1 MESSRFTAQVRERA
15 RSLALRYPI
24 LTALFLSLATIALAD
39 VGINSGAS
47 AAANKLFVNSN
58 GAAVVT
64 TGAST
69 RQTFSATISGAT
81 TTAAYNLQVES
92 AAGQGFKVIEICAG
106 YAQGA
111 TAAGTI
117 VTTTV
122 SRRTSASSAGTALT
136 NNGTGTTAVTDLSG
150 GSVAYGGLA
159 RGMAAT
165 LGTAGATI
173 DQWAFRQSVLGA
185 TTGIEGVGDVAYCRQ
200 YGSAQGGGQAIVV
213 PSGAGNGVAVQVS
226 AGGAGSVAIGSIRM
240 TFIAE

>member
-1 MESSRFTAQVRERA
+1 MPKPMKPRWPFLAALLIATA
-15 RSLALRYPI
+15 
-24 LTALFLSLATIALAD
+24 ALAAVQITDGTD
-39 VGINSGAS
+39 VAEID
-47 AAANKLFVNSN
+47 ANKNLRVQL
-58 GAAVVT
+58 
-64 TGAST
+64 GAST
-69 RQTFSATISGAT
+69 RQTFNATISGAT
-81 TTAAYNLQVES
+81 TTAAYNLQIES
-92 AAGQGFKVIEICAG
+92 AAGQGFKVIEICVG

-117 VTTTV
+117 ITTTV
-122 SRRTSASSAGTALT
+122 SRRTTASSGGTALT

-173 DQWAFRQSVLGA
+173 DQWSFRQSVLGA
-185 TTGIEGVGDVAYCRQ
+185 TTGLEGVADVRICQQ

-213 PSGAGNGVAVQVS
+213 PAGATNGLAVQVS
-226 AGGAGSVAIGSIRM
+226 AGGAGSVAVGSIRV